1 MGHFLRTKCPI
12 FGQNWPPIATVTT
25 LYPILQLFDMKT
37 DLLHEMQNAVKNTIL
52 AKKFGIAFSGG
63 VDSSLLAKIC
73 SDLGYDITLL
83 TVGFSDSHDIVFSK
97 KISKLL
103 DLPHKTLEISSN
115 TFDDI
120 SNKIRQK
127 INTDNL
133 SWNENCIAFYYV
145 SKLAKSLDL
154 DTVVTAN
161 GIDELFCG
169 YNGYRDA
176 IKEGNDQ
183 VIELMNKKIE
193 NELKMMKAVNTISSE
208 FNVKIIQPFLNQDFI
223 NYAKKIPVSEK
234 IKDQDDLLRKHIVRK
249 LALEIQVPEESANKR
264 KKALQYG
271 SQIHKALT
279 KRYSHTQNIL

>member
-1 MGHFLRTKCPI
+1 
-12 FGQNWPPIATVTT
+12 
-25 LYPILQLFDMKT
+25 MKT
-37 DLLHEMQNAVKNTIL
+37 KTTELLHEMQNAVKNTIL
-52 AKKFGIAFSGG
+52 TKKFGIAFSGG

-73 SDLGYDITLL
+73 SDLEYDITLL
-83 TVGFSDSHDIVFSK
+83 TVGFSNSHDVVFSK

-103 DLPHKTLEISSN
+103 NLPHKTLEITLD

-176 IKEGNDQ
+176 IKEGYKA
-183 VIELMNKKIE
+183 VTELMNKKIE
-193 NELKMMKAVNTISSE
+193 NELKMMKAVNTISAE
-208 FNVKIIQPFLNQDFI
+208 FNIKIIQPLLNQDFI

-234 IKDQDDLLRKHIVRK
+234 IKDQDDLIRKHIIRK
-249 LALEIQVPEESANKR
+249 LALDIGVPEESANKR

-271 SQIHKALT
+271 SQIHKALV
-279 KRYSHTQNIL
+279 KSR

>member
-1 MGHFLRTKCPI
+1 MYPT
-12 FGQNWPPIATVTT
+12 IAS
-25 LYPILQLFDMKT
+25 FDMKSLT
-37 DLLHEMQNAVKNTIL
+37 TELLAEMQKAVKNTIL
-52 AKKFGIAFSGG
+52 TKKFGIAFSGG

-73 SDLGYDITLL
+73 SDLEYDITLL

-103 DLPHKTLEISSN
+103 DLPHKTLEITFD

-120 SNKIRQK
+120 SNKIRRK

-154 DTVVTAN
+154 DTIVTAN

-193 NELKMMKAVNTISSE
+193 NELKMMKAVNTVSSE

-234 IKDQDDLLRKHIVRK
+234 IKDQDDLIRKHIIRK
-249 LALEIQVPEESANKR
+249 LALEIGIPEESANKR

-271 SQIHKALT
+271 SQIHKTLT

>member
-1 MGHFLRTKCPI
+1 MYA
-12 FGQNWPPIATVTT
+12 NIAT
-25 LYPILQLFDMKT
+25 FDMKT
-37 DLLHEMQNAVKNTIL
+37 KTTELLHEMQNAVKNTIST
-52 AKKFGIAFSGG
+52 KKFGIAFSGG
-63 VDSSLLAKIC
+63 VDSSLLTKIC
-73 SDLGYDITLL
+73 SDLEYDITLL

-103 DLPHKTLEISSN
+103 GLSHKTLEITFDN
-115 TFDDI
+115 FDDI

-145 SKLAKSLDL
+145 SKLARSLDL

-176 IKEGNDQ
+176 IKEGEEK

-193 NELKMMKAVNTISSE
+193 NELNMMNAVNGVSSE

-234 IKDQDDLLRKHIVRK
+234 IKDQDDLIRKHIVRK
-249 LALEIQVPEESANKR
+249 LALEIGVPEESASKR

-271 SQIHKALT
+271 SQIHKALI
-279 KRYSHTQNIL
+279 KSR

>member
-1 MGHFLRTKCPI
+1 
-12 FGQNWPPIATVTT
+12 
-25 LYPILQLFDMKT
+25 MKT
-37 DLLHEMQNAVKNTIL
+37 ELLHEIQNAIKSTIST
-52 AKKFGIAFSGG
+52 KKFGIAFSGG

-83 TVGFSDSHDIVFSK
+83 TVGFTDSHDILFSK
-97 KISKLL
+97 KISKMLG
-103 DLPHKTLEISSN
+103 LPRKTLEITFD

-133 SWNENCIAFYYV
+133 SWNENCIAFYHV

-154 DTVVTAN
+154 DTVITAN

-193 NELKMMKAVNTISSE
+193 NELNMMKAVNTISSE
-208 FNVKIIQPFLNQDFI
+208 FKVQILQPFLNQDFI
-223 NYAKKIPVSEK
+223 SYAKKIPVSEK
-234 IKDQDDLLRKHIVRK
+234 IKNHDDLIRKHIIRK
-249 LALEIQVPEESANKR
+249 LALKIGVPEESANKR

-271 SQIHKALT
+271 SQIHKALV
-279 KRYSHTQNIL
+279 KSR

>member
-1 MGHFLRTKCPI
+1 M
-12 FGQNWPPIATVTT
+12 
-25 LYPILQLFDMKT
+25 PILQLFDMKT
-37 DLLHEMQNAVKNTIL
+37 RTAELLNEMQNAIKSTISK
-52 AKKFGIAFSGG
+52 KKFGIAFSGG

-73 SDLGYDITLL
+73 SDLGYNITLL
-83 TVGFSDSHDIVFSK
+83 TVGFTDSHDVVFSK

-103 DLPHKTLEISSN
+103 GLPHKTLEITSG
-115 TFDDI
+115 TFNDI

-133 SWNENCIAFYYV
+133 SWNENCIAFYYI

-154 DTVVTAN
+154 DTVATAN

-176 IKEGNDQ
+176 VKEGNDQ

-193 NELKMMKAVNTISSE
+193 NELKMMNAVNGVSAE
-208 FNVKIIQPFLNQDFI
+208 FNVKIIQPFLNLDFI
-223 NYAKKIPVSEK
+223 NYAKKISVSEK
-234 IKDQDDLLRKHIVRK
+234 ITGQDDLLRKHIVRK
-249 LALEIQVPEESANKR
+249 LALEIGVPEESANKR

-271 SQIHKALT
+271 SQIHKALV
-279 KRYSHTQNIL
+279 KSR

>member
-1 MGHFLRTKCPI
+1 
-12 FGQNWPPIATVTT
+12 
-25 LYPILQLFDMKT
+25 MKSLT
-37 DLLHEMQNAVKNTIL
+37 ANLLHEMQNAVKNTIL
-52 AKKFGIAFSGG
+52 TKKFGVAFSGG

-83 TVGFSDSHDIVFSK
+83 TIGFSDSHDILFSK

-103 DLPHKTLEISSN
+103 DLPHKTLEITLD

-120 SNKIRQK
+120 SNKIRRK

-154 DTVVTAN
+154 DTIVTAN

-193 NELKMMKAVNTISSE
+193 NELKMMKAVNTVSSE
-208 FNVKIIQPFLNQDFI
+208 FNVKIIQPFLKQDFI

-234 IKDQDDLLRKHIVRK
+234 IKDQDDLIRKHIIRK
-249 LALEIQVPEESANKR
+249 LALEIGIPEESANKR

-271 SQIHKALT
+271 SQIHKTLT

>member
-1 MGHFLRTKCPI
+1 
-12 FGQNWPPIATVTT
+12 
-25 LYPILQLFDMKT
+25 MKT
-37 DLLHEMQNAVKNTIL
+37 KTTELLHEMQNAVKNTIL
-52 AKKFGIAFSGG
+52 TKKFGIAFSGG

-73 SDLGYDITLL
+73 SDLGYNITLL
-83 TVGFSDSHDIVFSK
+83 TVGFSDSHDVVFSK

-103 DLPHKTLEISSN
+103 GLPHKTLEITSG
-115 TFDDI
+115 TFNDI

-154 DTVVTAN
+154 NTVVTAN

-176 IKEGNDQ
+176 VKEGNDQ

-193 NELKMMKAVNTISSE
+193 NELQMMKAVNVVSSE
-208 FNVKIIQPFLNQDFI
+208 FKTQILQPFLNQDFI
-223 NYAKKIPVSEK
+223 SYAKKIPVSEK
-234 IKDQDDLLRKHIVRK
+234 ITGQDDLIRKHIIRK
-249 LALEIQVPEESANKR
+249 LALKIGVPEESANKR

-271 SQIHKALT
+271 SQIHKALI
-279 KRYSHTQNIL
+279 KSR

>member
-1 MGHFLRTKCPI
+1 
-12 FGQNWPPIATVTT
+12 
-25 LYPILQLFDMKT
+25 MKT
-37 DLLHEMQNAVKNTIL
+37 KTTELLHEMQKAVKNTISR
-52 AKKFGIAFSGG
+52 KKFGVAFSGG

-73 SDLGYDITLL
+73 SDLGYDVTLL
-83 TVGFSDSHDIVFSK
+83 TVGFSDSHDVVFSK

-103 DLPHKTLEISSN
+103 GLSHKTLEITSD

-154 DTVVTAN
+154 DTVATAN

-176 IKEGNDQ
+176 IKEGEDK
-183 VIELMNKKIE
+183 VIELMDKKIE

-208 FNVKIIQPFLNQDFI
+208 FNIKIIQPFLNSDFI
-223 NYAKKIPVSEK
+223 NYAKKIPISEK
-234 IKDQDDLLRKHIVRK
+234 IKDQDDLIRKHIIRK
-249 LALEIQVPEESANKR
+249 LALEIGVPEESANKR

-271 SQIHKALT
+271 SQIHKALI
-279 KRYSHTQNIL
+279 KSR

>member
-1 MGHFLRTKCPI
+1 MFYTYSLIADRNHFVSH
-12 FGQNWPPIATVTT
+12 IAT
-25 LYPILQLFDMKT
+25 FGMKT
-37 DLLHEMQNAVKNTIL
+37 KTVELLHEIQNAIKNTIST
-52 AKKFGIAFSGG
+52 KKFGIAFSGG

-73 SDLGYDITLL
+73 SDLEYDVTLL

-103 DLPHKTLEISSN
+103 GLSHKTLEISSDN
-115 TFDDI
+115 FDDI
-120 SNKIRQK
+120 SNKIKQK

-133 SWNENCIAFYYV
+133 SWNENCIAFYHV
-145 SKLAKSLDL
+145 SKLARSLNI

-169 YNGYRDA
+169 YNGYRDT
-176 IKEGNDQ
+176 IKEGEEK

-193 NELKMMKAVNTISSE
+193 NELKMMKAVNGVSAE

-249 LALEIQVPEESANKR
+249 LALEIGVPEESANKR

-271 SQIHKALT
+271 SQIHKALI
-279 KRYSHTQNIL
+279 KSR